1 MDEQLQRKNF
11 LKMLGQCQGSI
22 LKLCLQYTDRH
33 PDSVNDLY
41 QEIVYNLWRAYSRFG
56 HSSKANTWVY
66 RTAMNTINMRLREQY
81 RTPTVVA
88 LDEHLCETIAD
99 DSGDELVIRLYE
111 LIDRLEDDER
121 DMLNLYLDK
130 VPQREI
136 AVIYGMSEWA
146 VNQKIHR
153 IKMKLKNIHENEQ
166 QE

>member
-1 MDEQLQRKNF
+1 M
-11 LKMLGQCQGSI
+11 
-22 LKLCLQYTDRH
+22 
-33 PDSVNDLY
+33 
-41 QEIVYNLWRAYSRFG
+41 
-56 HSSKANTWVY
+56 
-66 RTAMNTINMRLREQY
+66 
-81 RTPTVVA
+81 A

-99 DSGDELVIRLYE
+99 DSGDELVNRLYE